1 MEPYPVERRRVGRV
15 VDKKPLTLAIVGCCV
30 GCIPLLGS
38 LVGLILCIIAYA
50 TGKRAQAAANARPD
64 RSGIVLALVGRW
76 IGLGGIIQNAYLC
89 IVWSIWLL
97 AVIGAACSGR

>member
-1 MEPYPVERRRVGRV
+1 MEPYSVERRRVGRV

-50 TGKRAQAAANARPD
+50 TGNAASRPD
-64 RSGIVLALVGRW
+64 ARNRA
-76 IGLGGIIQNAYLC
+76 
-89 IVWSIWLL
+89 L
-97 AVIGAACSGR
+97 AVAMVVERGESGGGTTAPKVCAVLKAAFNGPDGEEAGDVE